1 MTNSAKYI
9 KMLPNEPRLYIPIY
23 MNPEIINRVINLIDK
38 DNERIVLVDPDTG
51 KAVVVMDFDAYERMK
66 GGIKQ
71 PAVSM
76 SQKIETPTI
85 EPVEPK
91 IEMVLETEPQ
101 PEPIKPII
109 SPTEAKTPEPVKV
122 EEKVEDIKSPYP
134 PVSSKNDSLSVPAFS
149 DLTQSELLDK
159 INRDIATWKTVQ
171 ERKREGELVAAAQE
185 IIRPATNDTFEEE
198 ERFYLEP
205 VE

>member
-1 MTNSAKYI
+1 
-9 KMLPNEPRLYIPIY
+9 

-38 DNERIVLVDPDTG
+38 DNERVVLVDPDTG

-71 PAVSM
+71 PAVSV
-76 SQKIETPTI
+76 SQKIETPKI
-85 EPVEPK
+85 EPVETK
-91 IEMVLETEPQ
+91 TEMVLEIEPQ
-101 PEPIKPII
+101 SEPIKPII
-109 SPTEAKTPEPVKV
+109 SPTEAKTPKPKPVKGK
-122 EEKVEDIKSPYP
+122 EKVEDIKSPYP
-134 PVSSKNDSLSVPAFS
+134 PVSSKNDSLSAPAFS

-171 ERKREGELVAAAQE
+171 ERKREGELAAAAQE
-185 IIRPATNDTFEEE
+185 IIRPAVNDTFEEE